1 MSQHENGKSNAPRL
15 LRIFSLIWKIVF
27 TPVLLAWLPLAWI
40 LRQLFGKLDWQA
52 PAWQR
57 WTLHGVRQASVA
69 ILRRPGRF
77 LLLLLVVA
85 LLATSAWYG
94 YRWWQ
99 ARPKPVE
106 VTFKVRDP
114 ARTEIEQEEAED
126 RLPKLLQIR
135 FDHSVA
141 PLAESGKDISAG
153 ISTAPAL
160 AGVWHWRD
168 DKTLTFTPAEDWS
181 IGAEYTVRFDRKLF
195 KPEVRL
201 ADYQAVFHT
210 PAFSAAIVRAEFY
223 QDPINPVT
231 KQGVF
236 ELSFSHP
243 VNTAELEKRIE
254 LQLSEQSGGVL
265 GIGKETTKFSVA
277 YDKLK
282 LHAYVRSALLAIPK
296 ENSTLNFTLEKGVV
310 AVRGGPAVDQ
320 TLTRRITVPGLYSLR
335 VTRASPLVAT
345 NDKNEPEQILML
357 STNANVHEREM
368 KKAIRA
374 WVLPKT
380 HLDDNGVPKPYT
392 PGNSPDSWNLQEIT
406 APVLKQ
412 SRALP
417 LEQIPAEFEYTR
429 EHSFKYNADVGA
441 QIYVQIDEGMKS
453 FGGYIMSKTDA
464 RVLPV
469 PAFPAELKILSQGS
483 LLAMSGD
490 KKVAVLV
497 RDLPGV
503 KVEIG
508 RVLPAQLQHLVS
520 QADGDFS
527 NPRFSGRFGVD
538 NLTERF
544 ESKIPLPGLE
554 HGKSHYE
561 AIDLNQYLKGDGDAR
576 RGVFL
581 LNISSYDPNAE
592 ERDKKDG
599 ERNQRQL
606 GEPQAKNDDDAD
618 SNDQCTDN
626 CDEANDQENAAP
638 NPYGSAAGKSDK
650 RLVVVTDLGI
660 LVKKSLDGS
669 QDVFV
674 QSIYN
679 GKPVDG
685 ASVDIIGK
693 NGQTL
698 FSQNTDASGRVHFSK
713 VEGMSRERVPLMIL
727 VRKGGDLSF
736 LPLNKT
742 DRSLDMSR
750 FDVGGAK
757 NAGVPDQVSAYLF
770 SDRGIYR
777 PGDTFHI
784 GMIAKSANWSGA
796 ITGLPLEVEVID
808 ARGLTVKREKIK
820 VPAGG
825 FSEIS
830 YATEDS
836 APTGTYSVN
845 LYLVRDGK
853 AGAQIGSTTVKV
865 QEFQPDRMK
874 VTAKFMTAEGPS
886 ASEGWLHPR
895 ELKVL
900 VNAQNLFGTPAEG
913 RRVSADLVLSPA
925 FPAFRQFPDFRFYD
939 PQRAKE
945 GYSDQLGD
953 QTTDQKGETNF
964 DLGLGKYAK
973 ATYRLQFL
981 TRAYEPQ
988 GGRGVA
994 AEVSTLVSELP
1005 YLVGFKSDGAL
1016 DFVSRGAHRNVA
1028 IIAIDPKAQRTAVAG
1043 LTLLHIERKYVSV
1056 LTKQNDGGYKY
1067 ESRRKEI
1074 LLKETPLSL
1083 PAAGY
1088 NLALASDVPGNF
1100 AYVIRDAQGVEFNR
1114 IEYAVAGQGNVTRSL
1129 ERNAELQ
1136 LTLNKKDYTPG
1147 EEIEV
1152 SIRAPYV
1159 GAGLITIERDKVFT
1173 HQWFRATTLASVQ
1186 KIRLPK
1192 DFEGNGYISVQF
1204 IRDPSSDEIFMSP
1217 LSYGVVPFATSL
1229 SSRTNKLSLNV
1240 PDMIKPGQLLRMKLT
1255 ASQATRAVVFA
1266 VDEGILQVARY
1277 QMPDP
1282 LAFFFQK
1289 RMLEVRSSQILDLI
1303 LPEFKRLMAV
1313 SAPGGDGEGGAGKH
1327 LNPFKRKHDKP
1338 AVYWSGIV
1346 DVNGSK
1352 EFVYQVPDTFN
1363 GSMRIMA
1370 VAVDDKAIGTA
1381 QSKTLVRGDFVI
1393 SPNVPLAVAPGDEF
1407 DVTVGVANNVAGSG
1421 KDAPVNLTLK
1431 TSPHLAIIGGSGADG
1446 VQMLKIGELRESVA
1460 SYRIKALDGAQT
1472 MLGSASL
1479 SFTTNLG
1486 GKQSKLTTDV
1496 SVRPATARY
1505 TQITAGDFS
1514 GSVDVPIKRSLYP
1527 QYRVLEAGVSS
1538 LPLVLTNGLS
1548 AYLANFSHQCTEQM
1562 ISQAI
1567 PALILSKR
1575 PEFFKGEARL
1585 PTARSFE
1592 DAIKALRT
1600 RQNAEGGF
1608 GLWTASVQPD
1618 EFVSVYA
1625 VHLLLEARERGEAV
1639 PADMLQKAMEY
1650 IQRLAASPGSSLPQL
1665 RARAYA
1671 AYLLTRQMVVTTPI
1685 LSSIRESLEKR
1696 YPKQWQSDLA
1706 AAYLAAAYQMQ
1717 KQDKPANL
1725 LMDVQIE
1732 QMIKSNKDAGY
1743 DTYYGPDIRNAQA
1756 LYLLSRHFPAR
1767 VRNLPPALMANL
1779 VKPIADGNY
1788 NTLSS
1793 AYLIM
1798 AFDAYATAAGPA
1810 ALGKLGIAE
1819 INAAGKQTQ
1828 LNLPANLVP
1837 RVAFSAEAA
1846 KLRLTTDGSL
1856 RTYYAVVESGF
1867 DKAPPKEEM
1876 RAGLEVLR
1884 EFIGRDGKP
1893 VTTVGVGD
1901 EITVRL
1907 RFRTTERGSVSSV
1920 ALIDLTPGGFEP
1932 VLDALAEPEDGAQN
1946 GATGAVEASPLAG
1959 LSGGRVSGSIDYV
1972 DVREDRVVFYGS
1984 ATKDISEITYRIKA
1998 TNSGRFLVPPA
2009 YAESM
2014 YERSLQ
2020 ARSIGGQMLTVTAP
2034 IKARK

>member
-1 MSQHENGKSNAPRL
+1 MSQHENEKNNSPRL
-15 LRIFSLIWKIVF
+15 LRIFSLIWNIVF
-27 TPVLLAWLPLAWI
+27 MPVLLAWLPLAWI
-40 LRQLFGKLDWQA
+40 LRQIFGKIDWQV

-57 WTLHGVRQASVA
+57 WTLHRIRQASIA

-77 LLLLLVVA
+77 LLLVLVVA
-85 LLATSAWYG
+85 LMGASAWYG

-114 ARTEIEQEEAED
+114 ARTEIEQEIADD

-141 PLAESGKDISAG
+141 PLIASGKDISAG
-153 ISTAPAL
+153 ISTAPAI
-160 AGVWHWRD
+160 AGVWRWRD
-168 DKTLTFTPAEDWS
+168 DKTLTFAPADDWA

-201 ADYQAVFHT
+201 VDYQAVFHT
-210 PAFSAAIVRAEFY
+210 SAFSAAIVRAEFY
-223 QDPINPVT
+223 QDPVNPVT

-236 ELSFSHP
+236 ELRFSHP

-254 LQLSEQSGGVL
+254 LQLNEQSGGML

-282 LHAYVRSALLAIPK
+282 LHAYVRSGVLAIPK
-296 ENSTLNFTLEKGVV
+296 ENSRLNFTLGKGVV
-310 AVRGGPAVDQ
+310 AVRGGPALDQ
-320 TLTRRITVPGLYSLR
+320 MLTRRITVPGLYSLR
-335 VTRASPLVAT
+335 VTRVSPLVAT

-368 KKAIRA
+368 KKAIHA

-380 HLDDNGVPKPYT
+380 HLDDNGVLKPYT
-392 PGNSPDSWNLQEIT
+392 PGNLPDSWSLQEIT

-429 EHSFKYNADVGA
+429 EHSFKYNADIGA
-441 QIYVQIDEGMKS
+441 QIYVQIDEGMQS

-469 PAFPAELKILSQGS
+469 PAFPAELKILSQGA

-503 KVEIG
+503 KVELG

-520 QADGDFS
+520 QADGDFA

-554 HGKSHYE
+554 HGKAHYE
-561 AIDLNQYLKGDGDAR
+561 AIDLNQYLKGEGDAR

-581 LNISSYDPNAE
+581 LNISSYDPDAE
-592 ERDKKDG
+592 KRDKKNG
-599 ERNQRQL
+599 ERNQRQI
-606 GEPQAKNDDDAD
+606 GEPQAQNDDDAD

-626 CDEANDQENAAP
+626 CDSANDQENATS
-638 NPYGSAAGKSDK
+638 NPYGPTAGKSDK

-713 VEGMSRERVPLMIL
+713 VEGMSRERAPLMIL

-808 ARGLTVKREKIK
+808 ARGLTIKREKIK

-825 FSEIS
+825 FNEIS

-836 APTGTYSVN
+836 APTGTYSIN

-925 FPAFRQFPDFRFYD
+925 FPAFRQFPDYRFYD

-953 QTTDQKGETNF
+953 QTTNQKGETSF

-988 GGRGVA
+988 AGRGVA

-1028 IIAIDPKAQRTAVAG
+1028 IIAIDPKAQRTAITG

-1056 LTKQNDGGYKY
+1056 LTKQHDGGYQY

-1083 PAAGY
+1083 PATGY
-1088 NLALASDVPGNF
+1088 NLTLASDAPGNF

-1114 IEYAVAGQGNVTRSL
+1114 IEYAVAGQGNVTRNL

-1192 DFEGNGYISVQF
+1192 NFEGNGYISVQF

-1240 PDMIKPGQLLRMKLT
+1240 PEMIKPGQLLRMKLT

-1266 VDEGILQVARY
+1266 VDEGILQVAHY

-1313 SAPGGDGEGGAGKH
+1313 SAPGGDSEGGAGKH

-1346 DVNGSK
+1346 DVNVSK
-1352 EFVYQVPDTFN
+1352 EFIYQVPDTFN

-1370 VAVDDKAIGTA
+1370 VAVDDKAIGTV

-1421 KDAPVNLTLK
+1421 KDAPVKLTLK
-1431 TSPHLAIIGGSGADG
+1431 TSAHLAIIGDSGANG
-1446 VQMLKIGELRESVA
+1446 VQTLKIGELRESVA

-1472 MLGSASL
+1472 ILGSASL
-1479 SFTTNLG
+1479 SFTTTLG
-1486 GKQSKLTTDV
+1486 DKQSKLITDV
-1496 SVRPATARY
+1496 SVRPAAARY
-1505 TQITAGDFS
+1505 THITAGDFS
-1514 GSVDVPIKRSLYP
+1514 GSIDVPIKRSLYP

-1575 PEFFKGEARL
+1575 PEFFKGETRL

-1592 DAIKALRT
+1592 DAINALRT

-1625 VHLLLEARERGEAV
+1625 AHLLLEARERGEAV

-1650 IQRLAASPGSSLPQL
+1650 SQRLAASPGSGLQQL

-1725 LMDVQIE
+1725 LMDAQIE
-1732 QMIKSNKDAGY
+1732 QMIKSNKDASY

-1767 VRNLPPALMANL
+1767 VKSLPPALMTNL

-1798 AFDAYATAAGPA
+1798 AFDAYATAVGPA
-1810 ALGKLGIAE
+1810 ALGKLGIAA

-1828 LNLPANLVP
+1828 LSLPANLIP
-1837 RVAFSAEAA
+1837 RVAFSAEAT
-1846 KLRLTTDGSL
+1846 KLRLTADGSL
-1856 RTYYAVVESGF
+1856 RAYYAVVESGF

-1884 EFIGRDGKP
+1884 EFLGRDGKP

-1907 RFRTTERGSVSSV
+1907 RFRTTERGSVPSV

-1932 VLDALAEPEDGAQN
+1932 VLDALAEPGDGAQN
-1946 GATGAVEASPLAG
+1946 GATGTAGALPLAG
-1959 LSGGRVSGSIDYV
+1959 LSGGRVTGNVDYV

-1984 ATKDISEITYRIKA
+1984 ATKDISAITYRIKA

-2020 ARSIGGQMLTVTAP
+2020 ARSVGGQMLTVTAP
-2034 IKARK
+2034 VKAKK